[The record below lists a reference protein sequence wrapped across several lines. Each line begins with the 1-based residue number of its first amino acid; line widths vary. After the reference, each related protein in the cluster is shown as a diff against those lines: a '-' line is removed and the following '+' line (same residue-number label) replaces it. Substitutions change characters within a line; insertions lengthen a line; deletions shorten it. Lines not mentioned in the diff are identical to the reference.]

1 MKQTALFF
9 ALSGTLLF
17 ASCNDNNDNN
27 YHYLDIPGS
36 SVIFA
41 DQERDTVNIISTDS
55 WTASEDADWMELAYT
70 SYDAKGQS
78 TSRMVPITVQ
88 PNLTGKARGAYVRVR
103 SNGRNLNKSKVQV
116 YWMNIVRP
124 LPVYTDDS
132 HHSGSWILGD
142 NLDDLSVTFAMTDS
156 AYKERDSI
164 RFYLY
169 DTAATLS
176 TTADWVT
183 ILNNQFTRPD
193 RDLVRLKTAVFT
205 MTPNTTG
212 TDRTAIFTLRSANGV
227 STQITL
233 TQLKD

>member
-1 MKQTALFF
+1 MKLKTSFLVVSGAL
-9 ALSGTLLF
+9 LL
-17 ASCNDNNDNN
+17 ASCDSNGGSD

-55 WTASEDADWMELAYT
+55 WTASEDADWMELAYN
-70 SYDAKGQS
+70 SYEANGNS
-78 TSRMVPITVQ
+78 TSRMVPISVQ
-88 PNLTGKARGAYVRVR
+88 PNLTGKARGAYVRVK
-103 SNGRNLNKSKVQV
+103 SNGRSLNKSKVQV

-124 LPVYTDDS
+124 QPVYTDDS
-132 HHSGSWILGD
+132 HHSGSWVLGD
-142 NLDDLSVTFAMTDS
+142 NLDALSVSFEMTDS
-156 AYKERDSI
+156 AYVERDSI

-193 RDLVRLKTAVFT
+193 GDLVRLKTAVFT
-205 MTPNTTG
+205 LTPNNTG
-212 TDRTAIFTLRSANGV
+212 ADRSALFTLRSANGV
-227 STQITL
+227 TTQVKL
-233 TQLKD
+233 TQLKN